1 MEYTVKLDH
10 AIPEVRKRAF
20 EHLKFK
26 LRTGI
31 VSVDEIA
38 HERGALEKILKYI
51 GIGNSEHEEIHT
63 SLELLQDLCKN
74 STTRTN
80 LVELGV
86 RDVLE
91 RLRENIHESGS
102 VALLDDIRERLRH
115 LPGQVE
121 SPLIYQRAQYSGE
134 YEKAVSSRQPS
145 LGHYSP
151 DRRPTTASPVNR
163 RIGSPD
169 HWEQGGAPHPLPYLP
184 YAIPTYEVIQL
195 TAADERIID
204 EFCTIHTMSG
214 GWDRERGRE
223 LFDILLLDFGA
234 GIFLQKSQLFRT
246 ILSNATADVTS
257 PSCMYLE
264 ELLLQWQNHFRKCA
278 DVTSKHC
285 TLTPSTVVPV
295 SIGPSLFA
303 EHGSSVTDYMISIP
317 FACHEVF
324 VTMIPLMRHL
334 KWMPEVLRILYNAL
348 PFFKLHLSM
357 ASAQT
362 SQHISHKVIVS
373 YVQSVTAIVDYHGA
387 MVERSHGETI
397 CAEYLYA
404 RERCALFAFD
414 LLDALISLEEDWNFS
429 ELLWE
434 VVELF
439 SSMPNSNAV
448 PGSLITYLLTK
459 PSPLPNAILLYLLR
473 HENSWV
479 RLQAVERLK
488 DAWND
493 TEQKSA
499 LFCSAPLVIALIETA
514 CESADGQTLQVVYPM
529 LQKSILSCIDPSLI
543 WSILPWLQLMYDAD
557 EGKLMKSAMNIAEHK
572 GHEHDEISFWTRALL
587 HKDKRL
593 RQEAVSHLMACV
605 PDLTAAAGNLE
616 DCANT
621 LLIPSSL
628 LAIIQADRSSAAMV
642 DKSASVERFCNSLE
656 SSLPSDGDL
665 KDDLRDIADGIFVRA
680 TKQRAK
686 DLGLHLRLL
695 KLLNQSGASW
705 LMHPGVLLRAFIIL
719 RVLVETDVG
728 VRSDLIQDRTFVRTL
743 ARYIFHF
750 EAQLRYELAR
760 IFSSLFFM
768 DDQLCTNVH
777 RVVASKFYLY
787 MPSNA
792 TVDASGPE
800 RIAEDPAM
808 VRTILDFLSSYR
820 GNVRLSQSETHMLE
834 NWNNPFFWKIEQSA
848 SDLRQAQSHAA
859 FEAAVLNLRTAFISE
874 NDCNL
879 LWETDVP
886 LTLQRILLLPPANV
900 DDALLLTQLLHFLAD
915 ILIYPGI
922 FSHFEKVLL
931 SSFEKVLLPILC
943 SGSQDGTYHE
953 ADASVEYLGSSAF
966 MSEILAF
973 SRKILHDASDE
984 DVMASISRTDAL
996 SSLYILGQRLL
1007 DAKGIAS
1014 PRNCMNWLMILL
1026 RCVSLCGIMSAV
1038 SGEVMSGIIS
1048 ILVHT
1053 LRSCQQYPTQ
1063 PANPHH
1069 SCHES
1074 RGLYRLAALCLR
1086 SISRTTFIEATGEVA
1101 CAWGEH
1107 WMVEGSIDWMVV
1119 LLNDHEE
1126 LLQKVGMGILS
1137 NLTMVDDARPLLEN
1151 QLPHFLDVAFE
1162 HVMTVNTSPSI
1173 RKESVLLVKNYV
1185 VRSCHDMDGR
1195 FSSDTQQSNGFE
1207 DAVRKLGTARRDDVL
1222 AMFERYGFF
1231 ARLKDVVDCDDILVR
1246 CAVSELLVSLSI
1258 LSPALMRHALCEAN
1272 ALPFLLTYLEDKDIK
1287 ECPPEEDTY
1296 ALYEIFRRQ
1305 LVQDADYEILNST
1318 KCNVLRILWLVS
1330 FGSPE
1335 IQAYLVDE
1343 TFVLK
1348 QLVRVL
1354 RDLWDHW
1361 KDGHLRQ
1368 ELLQIPTIALALHVL
1383 KELLF
1388 VSATRRPKELET
1400 TFKTE
1405 QNGLT
1410 ICQLLVVSMRQTL
1423 STSLAR
1429 VACQTLARI
1438 LSLHYSVT
1446 VDLGLADILD
1456 HEMRIFEGGNGPIG
1470 TVLFEQ
1476 LVHVLF
1482 RRYELEDAAY
1492 MESVRICL
1500 QCLLGCCNSVK
1511 THAVQGGFLSNLLER
1526 ARLALDCTS
1535 RLDGPQEQEMFVIVT
1550 LLRHILAG
1558 STEAKLSA
1566 TKERTHVLLH
1576 HILSSKESSDVL
1588 AQEALHCL
1596 RNLIANC
1603 NNTKRVMFEQMR
1615 IKGRDASLTDILVS
1629 MVRKKTIELNTYNG
1643 CLDVLKILALHG
1655 ESRAAM
1661 WKTNILVDLKN
1672 VLSWLTKVKDYPRVE
1687 TLLSLYL
1694 NSTFAYDGQ
1703 VNVMRTPELFD
1714 QLVQLLTV
1722 RSIHVKRTTVLIL
1735 RNLAIAK
1742 ENKAHFL
1749 LHGEVL
1755 SILCDLLGAKSLEI
1769 LSPTTSLIRGLL
1781 CDSEKAKVALKKA
1794 DVKRHLD
1801 SLNHRLHSVY
1811 SWYLKRSD
1819 GRPGTHDSKDDMSE
1833 QDEEYLEQTLSNLAI
1848 VNKLLLN

>member
-10 AIPEVRKRAF
+10 AIPEVRRRAF

-31 VSVDEIA
+31 LSIDEIA
-38 HERGALEKILKYI
+38 HERGALEKILNYI
-51 GIGNSEHEEIHT
+51 GIENSEHEEIHT
-63 SLELLQDLCKN
+63 SLELLSDLCKN
-74 STTRTN
+74 STTRAN
-80 LVELGV
+80 LVDLGV
-86 RDVLE
+86 RDLLE
-91 RLRENIHESGS
+91 RLRENIHESGRI
-102 VALLDDIRERLRH
+102 ALLDDIQERLRH
-115 LPGQVE
+115 LTGHVE
-121 SPLIYQRAQYSGE
+121 SPLIYQRAQYNGE
-134 YEKAVSSRQPS
+134 YERAGNSPKSTRKPS
-145 LGHYSP
+145 LGHHSP
-151 DRRPTTASPVNR
+151 DRRPTTASPMTR
-163 RIGSPD
+163 RIESPD
-169 HWEQGGAPHPLPYLP
+169 HWEQGGAPQPLPYLP

-204 EFCTIHTMSG
+204 DFCTIHTMSG
-214 GWDRERGRE
+214 RWDRERGRE

-234 GIFLQKSQLFRT
+234 GIFLQKSQLFRI
-246 ILSNATADVTS
+246 ILSIAAADLTS
-257 PSCMYLE
+257 PPCMYLE
-264 ELLLQWQNHFRKCA
+264 ELLLQWQKQFRKCA

-285 TLTPSTVVPV
+285 TLAPTTVVPV
-295 SIGPSLFA
+295 SIGPSIFA

-334 KWMPEVLRILYNAL
+334 EWMPEVLRILYNAL

-373 YVQSVTAIVDYHGA
+373 YVRLVTAIVDYYGA
-387 MVERSHGETI
+387 MVARSHGETMW
-397 CAEYLYA
+397 AEYVYA
-404 RERCALFAFD
+404 RERSALFAFD
-414 LLDALISLEEDWNFS
+414 LLDALISLEQDWNLS
-429 ELLWE
+429 ELLGE
-434 VVELF
+434 VIGLF

-459 PSPLPNAILLYLLR
+459 TSPSPSTILLSLLR
-473 HENSWV
+473 HVNPWV

-488 DAWND
+488 YAWID

-499 LFCSAPLVIALIETA
+499 LVCSAPLVTALIETA

-529 LQKSILSCIDPSLI
+529 LQTSILSCIDPSLI
-543 WSILPWLQLMYDAD
+543 WSVLPWLQLMYDAD
-557 EGKLMKSAMNIAEHK
+557 EGKLMKSALKIAEHK
-572 GHEHDEISFWTRALL
+572 GDEHDEISFWTRALL
-587 HKDKRL
+587 HKNKRL

-616 DCANT
+616 DSANT

-628 LAIIQADRSSAAMV
+628 LTIIQADRSSAAMA

-656 SSLPSDGDL
+656 SSLPSEDDLEDG
-665 KDDLRDIADGIFVRA
+665 LRDIADGIFVRA

-695 KLLNQSGASW
+695 KLLKKSGASW
-705 LMHPGVLLRAFIIL
+705 LMHPGVLLRAFTII
-719 RVLVETDVG
+719 RALVETDVG
-728 VRSDLIQDRTFVRTL
+728 VRSDLIKDRTFVPTL

-750 EAQLRYELAR
+750 AQIRYELAR
-760 IFSSLFFM
+760 IFSTLLFM
-768 DDQLCTNVH
+768 DDPASTNVH

-787 MPSNA
+787 MPGDA
-792 TVDASGPE
+792 TVDAGGPE

-808 VRTILDFLSSYR
+808 MRTILDFLTSKSAAYR
-820 GNVRLSQSETHMLE
+820 GSVTLSQSETHMLE
-834 NWNNPFFWKIEQSA
+834 NWSNPFFWKIEQSA
-848 SDLRQAQSHAA
+848 SNLRQAQSHTA
-859 FEAAVLNLRTAFISE
+859 FEAAVLNLRTAFICE

-915 ILIYPGI
+915 TLIHPGI
-922 FSHFEKVLL
+922 FSRFGKVLL

-943 SGSQDGTYHE
+943 SGSQGGTYHE

-966 MSEILAF
+966 ISEVLAF
-973 SRKILHDASDE
+973 CRNILHDASDE
-984 DVMASISRTDAL
+984 DVMASVSRTDAL

-1007 DAKGIAS
+1007 DTKGIAS
-1014 PRNCMNWLMILL
+1014 PRDCMNWLMILL

-1038 SGEVMSGIIS
+1038 SGEVMSGIVG

-1053 LRSCQQYPTQ
+1053 LRSCQQYPAE

-1069 SCHES
+1069 SSHER
-1074 RGLYRLAALCLR
+1074 RGLYRLAALSLR

-1107 WMVEGSIDWMVV
+1107 WMVEGSMDWMVV

-1137 NLTMVDDARPLLEN
+1137 NLAMVDDARRLLEN

-1162 HVMTVNTSPSI
+1162 HMMTVNTGPSI

-1185 VRSCHDMDGR
+1185 VRSCHDMDSR
-1195 FSSDTQQSNGFE
+1195 LSTDSNGFE
-1207 DAVRKLGTARRDDVL
+1207 ATVRTVGTALRDDVL
-1222 AMFERYGFF
+1222 AIFERYGFF
-1231 ARLKDVVDCDDILVR
+1231 ARLRDVIDCDDIFVR

-1258 LSPALMRHALCEAN
+1258 LSPALMRNALCEAN
-1272 ALPFLLTYLEDKDIK
+1272 AWPFLLSYLEDIK

-1296 ALYEIFRRQ
+1296 AVYEIFRRQ
-1305 LVQDADYEILNST
+1305 LVQDADHEIFNST

-1330 FGSPE
+1330 FGSLDM
-1335 IQAYLVDE
+1335 QAYLVDE

-1354 RDLWDHW
+1354 RGLWDDW
-1361 KDGHLRQ
+1361 KDVHLMQ
-1368 ELLQIPTIALALHVL
+1368 ELLQSPTIRLALHVL
-1383 KELLF
+1383 TELLF

-1405 QNGLT
+1405 RNGLT
-1410 ICQLLVVSMRQTL
+1410 ICQLLVVSMRQTS

-1438 LSLHYSVT
+1438 LSLHFNVT
-1446 VDLGLADILD
+1446 VDLGLADILN
-1456 HEMRIFEGGNGPIG
+1456 HEIRIFESGNGPIG

-1492 MESVRICL
+1492 MESCK
-1500 QCLLGCCNSVK
+1500 G
-1511 THAVQGGFLSNLLER
+1511 AGGFLSNLLER

-1535 RLDGPQEQEMFVIVT
+1535 RLDGPQQQEMFVIVT

-1558 STEAKLSA
+1558 STEAKLAA
-1566 TKERTHVLLH
+1566 TKERTHELLH
-1576 HILSSKESSDVL
+1576 DILSSKESSDVL

-1603 NNTKRVMFEQMR
+1603 NNTKRVMFEQIG
-1615 IKGRDASLTDILVS
+1615 IKGRDASLADILVS
-1629 MVRKKTIELNTYNG
+1629 MVRKKTIELHTYIG
-1643 CLDVLKILALHG
+1643 CLDVLKILVLHG
-1655 ESRAAM
+1655 ESRASM
-1661 WKTNILVDLKN
+1661 WKTNVLVDLKS

-1687 TLLSLYL
+1687 ALLSLYL

-1703 VNVMRTPELFD
+1703 VNVMRTPGLFD
-1714 QLVQLLTV
+1714 QLVQLLAV
-1722 RSIHVKRTTVLIL
+1722 RSVHVKRTTVLIL

-1755 SILCDLLGAKSLEI
+1755 SILCDLLASKSLDI

-1801 SLNHRLHSVY
+1801 ALNHRLHSVY
-1811 SWYLKRSD
+1811 SWYLKRTD
-1819 GRPGTHDSKDDMSE
+1819 GRLGTHDSKDDMSE
-1833 QDEEYLEQTLSNLAI
+1833 QDEEYLEQTLSNLTI